1 MSTDMIDEPRETEEG
16 CKYDV
21 RIVVDDSAFQSA
33 LSDFKSYLSRKAIEL
48 PESLPQL
55 VTIDLDRGV
64 AQGTGEYR
72 IVLKPSDS
80 LLELVSAARLRTGD
94 R

>member
-1 MSTDMIDEPRETEEG
+1 MIDEPRETDENHARQH
-16 CKYDV
+16 DV
-21 RIVVDDSAFQSA
+21 RIVVDDSAFQNV
-33 LSDFKSYLSRKAIEL
+33 LSDLESYLSRKAIEL
-48 PESLPQL
+48 PENIAQL
-55 VTIDLDRGV
+55 LSVNVTCGATERTD
-64 AQGTGEYR
+64 EFR